1 MSRKTKIK
9 EYINMILWLPI
20 GLIVLPFVIAV
31 AMSYSISETLKGLI
45 YRFRLARFQKKTDT
59 RKAYEESLIMS
70 YDTEI

>member
-20 GLIVLPFVIAV
+20 GLVVLPFIIVT
-31 AMSYSISETLKGLI
+31 AMSYSISETLKDLI
-45 YRFRLARFQKKTDT
+45 YRFRLGRFQKKTDAL
-59 RKAYEESLIMS
+59 KAYEESLIMS

>member
-20 GLIVLPFVIAV
+20 GLVVLPFIIVT
-31 AMSYSISETLKGLI
+31 AMSYSIFETLKDLI
-45 YRFRLARFQKKTDT
+45 YRFHLGRFQKKTDAL
-59 RKAYEESLIMS
+59 KAYEESLIMS